1 MFNFRK
7 KISIVI
13 PAYNSALHI
22 SLALQSCLN
31 QGVSSIEVI
40 ICDDSSTDNT
50 CAIVQSFSDSRLAL
64 LRNDINQGPGPS
76 RDRAIDVANGEWIAL
91 IDADDAWTSGRLER
105 LLDAAA
111 ATGAD
116 VVFDDIRLCHDT
128 ERGLIP
134 WRAIHGAKAFGG
146 SEHLAQPRLVA
157 IEDYVRSPRLVIQPL
172 IRTSFIRQHN
182 IRHSAR
188 RFAEDAEFILRL
200 AHAGA
205 RFCYLPTPMYL
216 YRITPGSLTA
226 QAKDPA
232 LMRQV
237 IEACA
242 QWPGW
247 SSAVLDAFKD
257 KIAALAHSEQL
268 YALRAAAR
276 QGKVGPMLSL
286 LAASPGLALD
296 AFQRLP
302 GQLAYQ
308 WHRARHGGS
317 GR

>member
-1 MFNFRK
+1 M
-7 KISIVI
+7 
-13 PAYNSALHI
+13 
-22 SLALQSCLN
+22 
-31 QGVSSIEVI
+31 
-40 ICDDSSTDNT
+40 DST
-50 CAIVQSFSDSRLAL
+50 CAVIRSISGPRLTL
-64 LRNDINQGPGPS
+64 LYNEANLGPGLS
-76 RDRAIDVANGEWIAL
+76 RDRAIAASNGEWIAL
-91 IDADDAWTSGRLER
+91 IDADDICAPER
-105 LLDAAA
+105 LSRMLDAAS

-116 VVFDDIRLCHDT
+116 VVFDDLMMCHDT
-128 ERGLIP
+128 DTGLKP
-134 WRAIHGAKAFGG
+134 WQPLHGRHAFGSKG
-146 SEHLAQPRLVA
+146 LPSLIEIESYIRSSRLL
-157 IEDYVRSPRLVIQPL
+157 IKPI

-205 RFCYLPTPMYL
+205 RFCYVPAPMYL

-226 QAKDPA
+226 QARNPA

-237 IEACA
+237 VEACA

-247 SSAVLDAFKD
+247 SPAVLEAFKD
-257 KIAALAHSEQL
+257 KIVALTRNEQL
-268 YALRAAAR
+268 YALKAAVR
-276 QGKVGPMLSL
+276 QGQVGSVLNL

-308 WHRARHGGS
+308 WHRVRHGGH